1 MKGKQLLIAVI
12 VLVVLGALALFTSGG
27 NQDGQSSGQSGIG
40 SEVVTKLDPSKVTS
54 VVITDKDGTVTLQQ
68 KDEQWSVAER
78 DGFAAKFEDIK
89 KLVTGSVT
97 LKSLRTIRASKSQR
111 GRFELIDPV
120 VEKENSGIK
129 IEFKGAEGAELKTIL
144 LGKKTGSQPG
154 ANPGSPFGSNDN
166 QRFVLVDGKINSI
179 EIDFS
184 SPLNDIAA
192 DPSEWLQKD
201 EFIKIEKIKSVTVT
215 QPDATN
221 SWSLTREKE
230 GDDMTLVDAKED
242 EKLDSSK
249 GNSAG
254 RVFGFANFDDVASKS
269 AKPEDLG
276 MDKAVAASIETFEGY
291 TFAIK
296 MSKSGEDHYMTVN
309 AAGTRVPQDDESK
322 ARVPQPDETKP
333 REPGKDE
340 KPEDKERLDKEHADN
355 LAKLITDREK
365 AHKDSQA
372 KTKTDRDKA
381 FSDNLAKLK
390 KLEGWTFKVTSFT
403 FDAIYKTRAEMME
416 EEKEEEAAD
425 TTGLP
430 GAPGDAAAAKNK
442 ADGEAFLAANKSK
455 EGVVTTDSG
464 LQHKTL
470 KEGDGPS
477 PAATD
482 TVTVNYKGTLID
494 GTEFDSGNGIS
505 FPLNGVIKG
514 WTEGLQLMKVG
525 GSTRFFIPSDLAYG
539 PSGPP
544 NIGPNSTLIF
554 DVDLISIKGK
564 EQAAAKPATL
574 AAPVD
579 PDPKQVVTSDIIKV
593 PSAEEMKK
601 GAKIEVIKKEDL
613 QAEID
618 KAKQD
623 EKEKPAPK
631 TGEEK

>member
-1 MKGKQLLIAVI
+1 
-12 VLVVLGALALFTSGG
+12 
-27 NQDGQSSGQSGIG
+27 
-40 SEVVTKLDPSKVTS
+40 
-54 VVITDKDGTVTLQQ
+54 
-68 KDEQWSVAER
+68 
-78 DGFAAKFEDIK
+78 
-89 KLVTGSVT
+89 
-97 LKSLRTIRASKSQR
+97 
-111 GRFELIDPV
+111 
-120 VEKENSGIK
+120 
-129 IEFKGAEGAELKTIL
+129 
-144 LGKKTGSQPG
+144 
-154 ANPGSPFGSNDN
+154 
-166 QRFVLVDGKINSI
+166 
-179 EIDFS
+179 
-184 SPLNDIAA
+184 
-192 DPSEWLQKD
+192 
-201 EFIKIEKIKSVTVT
+201 
-215 QPDATN
+215 
-221 SWSLTREKE
+221 
-230 GDDMTLVDAKED
+230 MTLVDAKEG
-242 EKLDSSK
+242 EKLDSPK

-254 RVFGFANFDDVASKS
+254 RVFGFANFDDVASKETDP
-269 AKPEDLG
+269 KDIG
-276 MDKAVAASIETFEGY
+276 MDKAVSANIETFEGY

-322 ARVPQPDETKP
+322 ARVPQPDESKP

-365 AHKDSQA
+365 THKDSQT
-372 KTKTDRDKA
+372 KTKADRDKA

-464 LQHKTL
+464 LQYKTI

-494 GTEFDSGNGIS
+494 GKEFDSGNGIS

-514 WTEGLQLMKVG
+514 WTEGLQLMKAG

-554 DVDLISIKGK
+554 DVDLLSIKGK
-564 EQAAAKPATL
+564 EQASANPTPP

-579 PDPKQVVTSDIIKV
+579 PAPKQVVTSDIIKV

-613 QAEID
+613 PAEIE
-618 KAKQD
+618 KAKQKD
-623 EKEKPAPK
+623 KEQPAPEA
-631 TGEEK
+631 EEKK

>member
-1 MKGKQLLIAVI
+1 
-12 VLVVLGALALFTSGG
+12 
-27 NQDGQSSGQSGIG
+27 
-40 SEVVTKLDPSKVTS
+40 
-54 VVITDKDGTVTLQQ
+54 
-68 KDEQWSVAER
+68 
-78 DGFAAKFEDIK
+78 
-89 KLVTGSVT
+89 
-97 LKSLRTIRASKSQR
+97 
-111 GRFELIDPV
+111 
-120 VEKENSGIK
+120 
-129 IEFKGAEGAELKTIL
+129 
-144 LGKKTGSQPG
+144 
-154 ANPGSPFGSNDN
+154 
-166 QRFVLVDGKINSI
+166 
-179 EIDFS
+179 
-184 SPLNDIAA
+184 
-192 DPSEWLQKD
+192 
-201 EFIKIEKIKSVTVT
+201 
-215 QPDATN
+215 
-221 SWSLTREKE
+221 
-230 GDDMTLVDAKED
+230 MTLVDAKEG

-254 RVFGFANFDDVASKS
+254 RVFGFANFDDVASKEIDP
-269 AKPEDLG
+269 KDIG
-276 MDKAVAASIETFEGY
+276 MDKAVSANIETFEGY

-322 ARVPQPDETKP
+322 ARIPQPDESKP

-372 KTKTDRDKA
+372 KTKADRDKA

-390 KLEGWTFKVTSFT
+390 KLEEWTFKVSSYT

-416 EEKEEEAAD
+416 EENEEEPAD

-430 GAPGDAAAAKNK
+430 GSPGDDKAATENK
-442 ADGEAFLAANKSK
+442 AAGEAFLTANKAK
-455 EGVVTTDSG
+455 EGVVVTDSG
-464 LQHKTL
+464 LQYKII
-470 KEGDGPS
+470 KEGNGPS

-494 GTEFDSGNGIS
+494 GKEFDSGNGIS

-514 WTEGLQLMKVG
+514 WTEGLQLMKAG

-564 EQAAAKPATL
+564 EQAAAKPATP

>member
-365 AHKDSQA
+365 AHKDNQA
-372 KTKTDRDKA
+372 KTKANRDKA

-390 KLEGWTFKVTSFT
+390 KLEGWTFKVASHT

-416 EEKEEEAAD
+416 EEKEEEAPD

-525 GSTRFFIPSDLAYG
+525 GSTRFFIPSDLAYC

-564 EQAAAKPATL
+564 EQAAAKPATP

>member
-1 MKGKQLLIAVI
+1 MNKKNLIA
-12 VLVVLGALALFTSGG
+12 LVVVATLGVIAYLTSK
-27 NQDGQSSGQSGIG
+27 NNDDQPSSKTGIG
-40 SEVVTKLDPSKVTS
+40 AEVVKKIDPTKITAIT
-54 VVITDKDGTVTLQQ
+54 ITDKNGSVTLEQ
-68 KDEQWSVAER
+68 KDQQWNVLER
-78 DGFAAKFEDIK
+78 DGFEAKFEDIQ
-89 KLVTGSVT
+89 KLVSDSVT
-97 LKSLRTIRASKSQR
+97 LKSLRQINASEKQY
-111 GRFELIDPV
+111 GRFELVDPSSSQD
-120 VEKENSGIK
+120 KSGLK
-129 IEFKGAEGAELKTIL
+129 LEFKGSDKKVLKTL
-144 LGKKTGSQPG
+144 LIGKKSSSNSG
-154 ANPGSPFGSNDN
+154 ANAGSPFGSSEN
-166 QRFVLVDGKINSI
+166 QRFVLADGIINVI

-184 SPLNDIAA
+184 SALNDIAA
-192 DPSEWLQKD
+192 DASEWLNKD
-201 EFIKIEKIKSVTVT
+201 DFLKIEKIESVSVNH
-215 QPDATN
+215 PDKAN
-221 SWSLTREKE
+221 SWSLTREKD
-230 GDDMTLVDAKED
+230 GDDMTLVDAKEG

-254 RVFGFANFDDVASKS
+254 RVFGFANFDDVASKETDP
-269 AKPEDLG
+269 KDIG
-276 MDKAVAASIETFEGY
+276 MDKAVSANIETFEGY

-322 ARVPQPDETKP
+322 ARVPQPDESKP

-365 AHKDSQA
+365 THKDSQT
-372 KTKTDRDKA
+372 KTKADRDKA
-381 FSDNLAKLK
+381 FSDNLATLK

-430 GAPGDAAAAKNK
+430 GVPGDAAAAKNK

-464 LQHKTL
+464 LQYKTI

-494 GTEFDSGNGIS
+494 GKEFDSGNGIS

-514 WTEGLQLMKVG
+514 WTEGLQVMKAG

-554 DVDLISIKGK
+554 DVDLLSIKGK
-564 EQAAAKPATL
+564 EQASANPATP

-579 PDPKQVVTSDIIKV
+579 PAPKQVVTSDIIKV

-613 QAEID
+613 PAEIE
-618 KAKQD
+618 KAKQKD
-623 EKEKPAPK
+623 KEQPAPEA
-631 TGEEK
+631 EEKK

>member
-1 MKGKQLLIAVI
+1 MNKKNLIA
-12 VLVVLGALALFTSGG
+12 LVVVATLGVIAYLTSK
-27 NQDGQSSGQSGIG
+27 NNDDQPSSKTGIG
-40 SEVVTKLDPSKVTS
+40 AEVVKKIDPTKITAIM
-54 VVITDKDGTVTLQQ
+54 ITDKNGSVTLEQ
-68 KDEQWSVAER
+68 KDQQWNVLER
-78 DGFAAKFEDIK
+78 DGFEAKFEDIQ
-89 KLVTGSVT
+89 KLVSDSVT
-97 LKSLRTIRASKSQR
+97 LKSLRQINASEKQY
-111 GRFELIDPV
+111 GRFELVDPSSSQD
-120 VEKENSGIK
+120 KSGLK
-129 IEFKGAEGAELKTIL
+129 LEFKGSDKKVLKTL
-144 LGKKTGSQPG
+144 LIGKKSSSNSG
-154 ANPGSPFGSNDN
+154 ANAGSPFGSSEN
-166 QRFVLVDGKINSI
+166 QRFVLADGIINVI

-184 SPLNDIAA
+184 SALNDIAA
-192 DPSEWLQKD
+192 DASEWLNKD
-201 EFIKIEKIKSVTVT
+201 DFLKIEKIESVSVNH
-215 QPDATN
+215 PDKAN
-221 SWSLTREKE
+221 SWSLTREKD
-230 GDDMTLVDAKED
+230 GDDMTLVDAKEG

-254 RVFGFANFDDVASKS
+254 RVFGFANFDDVASKETDP
-269 AKPEDLG
+269 KDIG
-276 MDKAVAASIETFEGY
+276 MDKAVSANIETFEGY

-309 AAGTRVPQDDESK
+309 AAGTRVPQNDESK
-322 ARVPQPDETKP
+322 ARVPQPDESKP

-372 KTKTDRDKA
+372 KTKADRDKA

-416 EEKEEEAAD
+416 EEKEDEAAD

-464 LQHKTL
+464 LQYKTI

-494 GTEFDSGNGIS
+494 GKEFDSGNGIS

-514 WTEGLQLMKVG
+514 WTEGLQLMKAG

-554 DVDLISIKGK
+554 DVDLLSIKGK
-564 EQAAAKPATL
+564 EQASANPATP

-579 PDPKQVVTSDIIKV
+579 PAPKQVVTSDIIKV

-613 QAEID
+613 PAEIE
-618 KAKQD
+618 KAKQKD
-623 EKEKPAPK
+623 KEQPAPEA
-631 TGEEK
+631 EEKK

>member
-1 MKGKQLLIAVI
+1 MNKKNLIA
-12 VLVVLGALALFTSGG
+12 LVVVATLGVIAYLTSK
-27 NQDGQSSGQSGIG
+27 NNDDQPSSKTGIG
-40 SEVVTKLDPSKVTS
+40 AEVVKKIDPTKITAIT
-54 VVITDKDGTVTLQQ
+54 ITDKNGSVTLEQ
-68 KDEQWSVAER
+68 KDQQWNVLER
-78 DGFAAKFEDIK
+78 DGFEAKFEDIQ
-89 KLVTGSVT
+89 KLVSDSVT
-97 LKSLRTIRASKSQR
+97 LKSLRQINASEKQY
-111 GRFELIDPV
+111 GRFELVDPSSSQD
-120 VEKENSGIK
+120 KSGLK
-129 IEFKGAEGAELKTIL
+129 LEFKGSDKKVLKTL
-144 LGKKTGSQPG
+144 LIGKKSSSNSG
-154 ANPGSPFGSNDN
+154 ANAGSPFGSSEN
-166 QRFVLVDGKINSI
+166 QRFVLADGIINVI

-184 SPLNDIAA
+184 SALNDIAA
-192 DPSEWLQKD
+192 DASEWLNKD
-201 EFIKIEKIKSVTVT
+201 DFLKIEKIESVSVNH
-215 QPDATN
+215 PDKAN
-221 SWSLTREKE
+221 SWSLTREKD
-230 GDDMTLVDAKED
+230 GDDMTLVDAKEG

-254 RVFGFANFDDVASKS
+254 RVFGFANFDDVASKETDP
-269 AKPEDLG
+269 KDIG
-276 MDKAVAASIETFEGY
+276 MDKAVSANIETFEGY
-291 TFAIK
+291 TIAIK

-309 AAGTRVPQDDESK
+309 AAGTRVPLDDESK
-322 ARVPQPDETKP
+322 ARVPQPDESKP

-372 KTKTDRDKA
+372 KTKADRDKA

-464 LQHKTL
+464 LQYKTI

-494 GTEFDSGNGIS
+494 GKEFDSGNGIS

-514 WTEGLQLMKVG
+514 WTEGLQLMKAG

-554 DVDLISIKGK
+554 DVDLLSIKGK
-564 EQAAAKPATL
+564 EQASANPATP
-574 AAPVD
+574 AASVAPA
-579 PDPKQVVTSDIIKV
+579 PKQVVTSDIIKV

-613 QAEID
+613 PAEIE
-618 KAKQD
+618 KAKQKD
-623 EKEKPAPK
+623 KEQPAPEA
-631 TGEEK
+631 EEKK

>member
-1 MKGKQLLIAVI
+1 
-12 VLVVLGALALFTSGG
+12 
-27 NQDGQSSGQSGIG
+27 
-40 SEVVTKLDPSKVTS
+40 
-54 VVITDKDGTVTLQQ
+54 
-68 KDEQWSVAER
+68 
-78 DGFAAKFEDIK
+78 GFAAKFEDIK

-129 IEFKGAEGAELKTIL
+129 IEFKGAEGAELKTVL

-276 MDKAVAASIETFEGY
+276 MDKAVAARIETCEGY

-322 ARVPQPDETKP
+322 ARVPQPDEIKP

-365 AHKDSQA
+365 AHKDNQA
-372 KTKTDRDKA
+372 KTKANRDKA

-390 KLEGWTFKVTSFT
+390 KLEGWTFKVASHT
-403 FDAIYKTRAEMME
+403 FDAINKTRAEMME
-416 EEKEEEAAD
+416 E
-425 TTGLP
+425 
-430 GAPGDAAAAKNK
+430 
-442 ADGEAFLAANKSK
+442 
-455 EGVVTTDSG
+455 
-464 LQHKTL
+464 
-470 KEGDGPS
+470 
-477 PAATD
+477 
-482 TVTVNYKGTLID
+482 
-494 GTEFDSGNGIS
+494 
-505 FPLNGVIKG
+505 
-514 WTEGLQLMKVG
+514 
-525 GSTRFFIPSDLAYG
+525 
-539 PSGPP
+539 
-544 NIGPNSTLIF
+544 
-554 DVDLISIKGK
+554 
-564 EQAAAKPATL
+564 
-574 AAPVD
+574 
-579 PDPKQVVTSDIIKV
+579 
-593 PSAEEMKK
+593 
-601 GAKIEVIKKEDL
+601 
-613 QAEID
+613 
-618 KAKQD
+618 
-623 EKEKPAPK
+623 
-631 TGEEK
+631 

>member
-129 IEFKGAEGAELKTIL
+129 IEFKGAEGAELKTVL

-230 GDDMTLVDAKED
+230 GDDMTLIDAKED

-365 AHKDSQA
+365 AHKDNQA
-372 KTKTDRDKA
+372 KTKADRDKA

-390 KLEGWTFKVTSFT
+390 KLEGWTFKVASHT

-416 EEKEEEAAD
+416 EEKEEEAPD

-482 TVTVNYKGTLID
+482 TVTVNYKGTLIN

-564 EQAAAKPATL
+564 EQAAAKPATP